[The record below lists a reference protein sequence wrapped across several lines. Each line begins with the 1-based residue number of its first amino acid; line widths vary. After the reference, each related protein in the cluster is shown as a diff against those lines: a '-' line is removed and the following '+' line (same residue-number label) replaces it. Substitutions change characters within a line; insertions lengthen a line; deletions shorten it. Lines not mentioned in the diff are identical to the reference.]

1 MTPHG
6 QHSASRLD
14 PPPTHPA
21 PVVPAVTPS
30 SEVNAIGQPL
40 QAQQTTSAAVVTE
53 AAQRLQVQQATPAV
67 TTAGAEPRGR
77 AAPGS
82 SGGVSE
88 AELVTP
94 PGGFQ
99 HGQVWLN
106 NVFSPE
112 MPERP
117 RCVGRPM
124 TMQQLNLLFYS
135 QEKQH
140 DLIQTGQYCQSLS
153 IATLSAPKFHTY
165 RHRFLRSTTFENG
178 HQQICL
184 LLSSS
189 TTMTAV
195 YAIDAVSC
203 KLTGIRLDSRAIS
216 SAVMLLKVCC
226 KVPQSPAVNG
236 INIYAFTCTLNQVTS
251 T

>member
-6 QHSASRLD
+6 HHSASRLD
-14 PPPTHPA
+14 PPPTQPA

-40 QAQQTTSAAVVTE
+40 QAQQTTAAAVVTE

-67 TTAGAEPRGR
+67 TAASAGPRGR

-99 HGQVWLN
+99 PGQVWLN

-117 RCVGRPM
+117 RWVGQLV
-124 TMQQLNLLFYS
+124 TMQQLDLLLHP
-135 QEKQH
+135 QEKRN
-140 DLIQTGQYCQSLS
+140 DLIQAGWTAEILVLQC
-153 IATLSAPKFHTY
+153 SALPNTTHTD
-165 RHRFLRSTTFENG
+165 TT
-178 HQQICL
+178 
-184 LLSSS
+184 
-189 TTMTAV
+189 
-195 YAIDAVSC
+195 Y
-203 KLTGIRLDSRAIS
+203 
-216 SAVMLLKVCC
+216 
-226 KVPQSPAVNG
+226 
-236 INIYAFTCTLNQVTS
+236 
-251 T
+251 